1 MRLGAYTDYTYHRQ
15 NGQVYGDRAFAIFL
29 AALADRVDGLTIFG
43 RVDPGSARARY
54 PLGAV
59 EFVELPYY
67 ATLAEP
73 VAVFRALPGAI
84 RRFWRALGGVDS
96 VWVMGPHPVSIP
108 LALLAVLRRKRV
120 VLGVRQNLPAMIAN
134 RHPRSRSLR
143 FAALVMEGVFRV
155 MSRFL
160 PVVVVGPELA
170 ANYRHSRDLLEITV
184 SLVTDADLVEPA
196 VAEQK
201 PYDRELRLLSVG
213 RLDPEKNPVLLAD
226 TLARARATGADW
238 RLDVCG
244 EGPMRTALEQRL
256 EELALSEFAD
266 VSGYL
271 PLRPDLLD
279 RYRSSHALLHNS
291 LTEGLPQVLVE
302 AAASGLPIV
311 ATNVGGIADALGDA
325 ALLVPPGDPDAAA
338 QALTEVA
345 TDGARR
351 QRLIE
356 AGHAFAAEHVLD
368 RELDRLAAFIVDGRG
383 PDPA

>member
-1 MRLGAYTDYTYHRQ
+1 VRLGAYTDYTYHRQ

-43 RVDPGSARARY
+43 RVDPASSRARY

-73 VAVFRALPGAI
+73 LSVIRALPVAV
-84 RRFWRALGGVDS
+84 RRFWRALEGVDS
-96 VWVMGPHPVSIP
+96 VWVMGPHPVAIP
-108 LALLAVLRRKRV
+108 LALLGVLRRKRV

-134 RHPRSRSLR
+134 RHPRRRALR
-143 FAALVMEGVFRV
+143 FAALAMEAVFRV

-170 ANYRHSRDLLEITV
+170 ANYSRSRDLLEITV

-196 VAEQK
+196 VAERK
-201 PYDRELRLLSVG
+201 PYDGPLRVLSVG
-213 RLDPEKNPVLLAD
+213 RLDTEKNPVLLAD
-226 TLARARATGADW
+226 TLARLRATGADW
-238 RLDVCG
+238 RLEVCG
-244 EGPMRTALEQRL
+244 EGPMRAALEERL
-256 EELALSEFAD
+256 GELGISEYA
-266 VSGYL
+266 VLHGYL

-279 RYRSSHALLHNS
+279 HYRRSHALLHNS

-302 AAASGLPIV
+302 ASASGLPIV
-311 ATNVGGIADALGDA
+311 ATDVGGIGEALGDA

-338 QALTEVA
+338 EALTAVA
-345 TDGARR
+345 TDHVRR
-351 QRLIE
+351 RRLIE

-368 RELDRLAAFIVDGRG
+368 RELDRLAAFIVDGAGRR
-383 PDPA
+383 